1 MCAWYN
7 SSWSKRKA
15 ITLTGGA
22 SGAQTDYQVK
32 LTVTWDSD
40 MKSDFSDLRFTKADG
55 TTLLD
60 AWMESHT
67 ASTSA
72 IIWIETDTPANTV
85 DADIYMYYG
94 NSGASSNWD
103 IGATMLD
110 GDDFSGDLS
119 KWSSQG
125 CSPSISAGILTVN
138 NFSGGTRYSN
148 TMLSNILIVSPAV
161 IEFSINNV
169 YSLDGGYA
177 GASNQ
182 YRFLDTTDADSISA
196 GIDRYGPGWFI
207 CENDSVRTNN
217 MHGNLNFNQYYR
229 RTLEWISGTSVKS
242 YVDGGDV
249 HTTSNGSVPDENIMY
264 LGIFGDN
271 LYSPTLKVNWIFAR
285 KYAASPATY
294 SVGSEESAGAVMA
307 IFMYHYEQMRRN

>member
-94 NSGASSNWD
+94 NSGASSDWD
-103 IGATMLD
+103 IQATMLD
-110 GDDFSGDLS
+110 GDDFPGAALDSAIWNKQYCDAAV
-119 KWSSQG
+119 SS
-125 CSPSISAGILTVN
+125 GILTLDNFVATGGRYACGILGKILIGPASVTEVRINIVTSPARGGTYGLGTHHLYTSGDEVGIWHAAVN
-138 NFSGGTRYSN
+138 NEKGANSNNGSLSLTSAAEAFSYNTYYKYTMVHTGSTAHFYRDDVEKGG
-148 TMLSNILIVSPAV
+148 SPMAT
-161 IEFSINNV
+161 N
-169 YSLDGGYA
+169 LP
-177 GASNQ
+177 
-182 YRFLDTTDADSISA
+182 DAAMYMKI
-196 GIDRYGPGWFI
+196 
-207 CENDSVRTNN
+207 
-217 MHGNLNFNQYYR
+217 
-229 RTLEWISGTSVKS
+229 
-242 YVDGGDV
+242 GGDSL
-249 HTTSNGSVPDENIMY
+249 H
-264 LGIFGDN
+264 
-271 LYSPTLKVNWIFAR
+271 SPTLKVDWIFSR

-294 SVGSEESAGAVMA
+294 SVGSEETDTPAGATQL
-307 IFMYHYEQMRRN
+307 INGGLIS